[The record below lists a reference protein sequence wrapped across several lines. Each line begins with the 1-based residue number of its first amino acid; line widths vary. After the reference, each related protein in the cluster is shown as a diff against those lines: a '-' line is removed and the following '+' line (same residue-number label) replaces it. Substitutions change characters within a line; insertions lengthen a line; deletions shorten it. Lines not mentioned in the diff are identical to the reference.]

1 MPERSVLL
9 IVMSTSFLAPFMASS
24 INLALPTIG
33 REFSADPILLS
44 WIASSYILG
53 AAAFLMPFGRLADII
68 GRKKIYL
75 SGIILFSLFTLLSG
89 TADSLSMLLAFRVA
103 QGIASAMLFSTGIAI
118 LTSVFPA
125 TKRGYALGLSTA
137 STYVG
142 LSLGPVLGGFL
153 NYQFGW
159 RSLFFFSA
167 VFAAATAVFAVR
179 RLQGEWREAGDEH
192 FDWLGA
198 LSYTAGITLTL
209 YSLSSFSTL
218 AHSAYWLALGL
229 SLLAAFLCYEARQA
243 SPLLPVR
250 LFRSNPLFAFSNLA
264 ALINY
269 SATFAVSFLLS
280 LHLQLIRHLDS
291 AQSGLVLLALPLF
304 MALFSPLA
312 GRLSDRLQPALIA
325 SWGMA
330 LSALGLFFFT
340 FLLADSPLALI
351 LLNLTL
357 VGLGFA
363 LFSSPNT
370 NAIMSAVEKKH
381 YGVAASTLAMMRL
394 TGQAVSMAIVTLL
407 FALHS
412 GSKDTSALLL
422 QSSRNAFLIFT
433 VLCTSGIFASLAR
446 GKRQ

>member
-1 MPERSVLL
+1 MSERSVLL

-75 SGIILFSLFTLLSG
+75 SGIIFFSLFTLLSG

-125 TKRGYALGLSTA
+125 AKRGYALGLTTG

-167 VFAAATAVFAVR
+167 VFAALTAVFAMR
-179 RLQGEWREAGDEH
+179 RLQGEWREASGEH
-192 FDWLGA
+192 FDWPGA
-198 LSYTAGITLTL
+198 FSYTAGITLTL

-229 SLLAAFLCYEARQA
+229 FLLAAFLYYEARQA

-250 LFRSNPLFAFSNLA
+250 LFCNNPLFAFSNLA

-291 AQSGLVLLALPLF
+291 AQSGLILLALPLF

-351 LLNLTL
+351 LVNLTL

-370 NAIMSAVEKKH
+370 NAIMSSVEKKH

-407 FALHS
+407 FSLHS
-412 GSKDTSALLL
+412 SSENTSALLL
-422 QSSRNAFLIFT
+422 QSSHNAFLIFT
-433 VLCTSGIFASLAR
+433 ALCTCGIFASLAR